1 MPAGCY
7 NIAMPALL
15 IFIGIAVGILAAF
28 AGVGGGIVM
37 VPLMIWLGKGHT
49 QAVGTS
55 FLAILIISVAS
66 LFFHNKMNNVV
77 YDWGIYLG
85 VGGVLGAFAGAKFNS
100 MVTQAQF
107 QKVFG
112 GFIVLMGLYLILKK

>member
-1 MPAGCY
+1 
-7 NIAMPALL
+7 MPALL
-15 IFIGIAVGILAAF
+15 IALGIVTGVLAAF

-37 VPLMIWLGKGHT
+37 VPLMIFLGKSHT

-77 YDWGIYLG
+77 YDWGVYLG
-85 VGGVLGAFAGAKFNS
+85 VGGVLGAFAGAKFNA

-107 QKVFG
+107 QKIFG
-112 GFIVLMGLYLILKK
+112 AFIVAMGVYLIFKK

>member
-1 MPAGCY
+1 MP
-7 NIAMPALL
+7 ILL
-15 IFIGIAVGILAAF
+15 ILSGIVVGVLAAF

-37 VPLMIWLGKGHT
+37 VPLMLWLGKSHT

-85 VGGVLGAFAGAKFNS
+85 IGGVLGAFAGAKFNS
-100 MVTQAQF
+100 LVSQAQF
-107 QKVFG
+107 QKIFG
-112 GFIVLMGLYLILKK
+112 AFIVLMGLYLILKK